1 MISKKNKQQIM
12 NLIEMYG
19 DIREHYG
26 RNSAHWLDFEKTE
39 ENHKIGRLF
48 GAIETILTCAD

>member
-1 MISKKNKQQIM
+1 MISKKAKQQIM

-19 DIREHYG
+19 DMRERYG
-26 RNSAHWLDFEKTE
+26 RNSVNWLDFEKTE

-48 GAIETILTCAD
+48 GAIETILTCSD